1 MQQVLIVH
9 LLKNGFGLQV
19 CGQVEEHLEWQV
31 ASQSE
36 LGVPLREPSSHWF
49 CQLFIQTSWVSLTHF
64 FSWIFVAI
72 STFRRGRVARLAV
85 C

>member
-49 CQLFIQTSWVSLTHF
+49 C
-64 FSWIFVAI
+64 
-72 STFRRGRVARLAV
+72 
-85 C
+85 

>member
-19 CGQVEEHLEWQV
+19 CGQVEEHLEWQ
-31 ASQSE
+31 SE

-49 CQLFIQTSWVSLTHF
+49 YQLFIQSLLGFIDSLLLLDLCGHLH
-64 FSWIFVAI
+64 I
-72 STFRRGRVARLAV
+72 
-85 C
+85 

>member
-19 CGQVEEHLEWQV
+19 CGHVEEHLEWQV

-49 CQLFIQTSWVSLTHF
+49 CQLFIQDLLGVIDSLLLLDLCGHLH
-64 FSWIFVAI
+64 I
-72 STFRRGRVARLAV
+72 
-85 C
+85 